1 MLEPGTG
8 SVPLA
13 SCEWQLVTL
22 GFSLASKRIIMEDG
36 QQADSRA
43 AEGWLPPSSTFS
55 RCPQFSSR
63 AHLVILHGKRP
74 VLHKSTS
81 LCDCDYHSVNTT
93 LTMASTTA
101 SRSSTSDTIA
111 TAPDLDTAASSS
123 ASARRARKREQ
134 DRRCQRMLRERTKNR
149 IAYLEGLL
157 ADFEREGSSAAL
169 HIMRKERDEAVE
181 DRDRLVQALRTIN
194 RVIKTSVPSLTTLQ
208 IADVGDQQ
216 RIAAHK
222 EKPLHKIAR
231 AGATRQ
237 DDINRGDEDE
247 DDDNEDEEE
256 ADENGDEEHTLR
268 PDGQSQVNMDCF
280 RAPVASVMDN
290 MVTHAW
296 PAASLTSLCGLD
308 NAATY
313 LANPTLDP
321 AIAPLFPSIS
331 PNAGACECSAR
342 PPPETTTTPHLWTL
356 ANDVLGEPIPWS
368 HDISQMEDALAEDIP
383 VRAVVEGWEAA
394 ARSVGGTL
402 PQSWQQL
409 RKIDEGLFFV
419 CGTAERLA
427 VLRTMHSLLVA
438 RADTTLERRT
448 RLPDWYFAR

>member
-1 MLEPGTG
+1 MG
-8 SVPLA
+8 SKR
-13 SCEWQLVTL
+13 TL
-22 GFSLASKRIIMEDG
+22 GRLR
-36 QQADSRA
+36 
-43 AEGWLPPSSTFS
+43 LPASSTFS
-55 RCPQFSSR
+55 RRPQFSSR
-63 AHLVILHGKRP
+63 VHHLVIPNGKRL

-101 SRSSTSDTIA
+101 SHSSTSDTIA

-169 HIMRKERDEAVE
+169 HILRKERDEAVE

-194 RVIKTSVPSLTTLQ
+194 RVVKTSVPSLTTLPV
-208 IADVGDQQ
+208 ADAGDQQ
-216 RIAAHK
+216 RIAAHE
-222 EKPLHKIAR
+222 EKPLLHETAR
-231 AGATRQ
+231 AGVGRP
-237 DDINRGDEDE
+237 DDINRGDEDDDE
-247 DDDNEDEEE
+247 DDNEEEVDENRDEE
-256 ADENGDEEHTLR
+256 GTLR
-268 PDGQSQVNMDCF
+268 PDGQPQVNTDCF

-313 LANPTLDP
+313 PANPTLDP

-331 PNAGACECSAR
+331 PNAGACECSVR
-342 PPPETTTTPHLWTL
+342 QPPENTTTLHLWTL

-383 VRAVVEGWEAA
+383 VRAVAEGWEAA

-419 CGTAERLA
+419 CGTTERLA